1 MHVLLISG
9 MPRLFYP
16 QIVCFDVSTRRVMH
30 CHALAVPSAP
40 VAVRNASLARK
51 PAASAP
57 PPPSPVRFQSTDPFA
72 MQAEQ
77 RYKETEQMD
86 KISTNVKEMQCK
98 TRT

>member
-77 RYKETEQMD
+77 RYKET
-86 KISTNVKEMQCK
+86 
-98 TRT
+98 